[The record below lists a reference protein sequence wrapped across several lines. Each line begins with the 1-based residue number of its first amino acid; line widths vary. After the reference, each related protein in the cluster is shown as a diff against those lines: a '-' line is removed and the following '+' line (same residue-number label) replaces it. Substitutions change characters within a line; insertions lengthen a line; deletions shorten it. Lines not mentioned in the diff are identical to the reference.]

1 MNFPES
7 SVRFGA
13 TTFFWFSLSL
23 IFDEQRTIK
32 SSVLFNCLEKQLIDY
47 RYHVI
52 FSTLTII
59 LEEKKYS
66 LENERTIEPNKLR
79 CYQINT
85 FYRHFLLKFFIYAT
99 FGFVV
104 N

>member
-32 SSVLFNCLEKQLIDY
+32 SSVLFNCLEK
-47 RYHVI
+47 V
-52 FSTLTII
+52 F
-59 LEEKKYS
+59 
-66 LENERTIEPNKLR
+66 
-79 CYQINT
+79 
-85 FYRHFLLKFFIYAT
+85 
-99 FGFVV
+99 
-104 N
+104 